1 MKVRDITSVI
11 EAYAPLSLQEDFD
24 NSGLNVGNPESEV
37 SGILLCVDVT
47 EAVLDEAIA
56 LGANLIVSHHPLLF
70 HPLRRVIGADAS
82 QRIVARCLI
91 SGISLYAAHTNLDN
105 APGGM
110 NAVNLQV
117 AEKYVEAFGQLA
129 KQGNT
134 LVVPANLGDIT
145 SLVTSA
151 MTIVKGTQ
159 SSQKSAVPRAPSQ
172 SAS

>member
-70 HPLRRVIGADAS
+70 HPLRR
-82 QRIVARCLI
+82 
-91 SGISLYAAHTNLDN
+91 
-105 APGGM
+105 
-110 NAVNLQV
+110 
-117 AEKYVEAFGQLA
+117 
-129 KQGNT
+129 
-134 LVVPANLGDIT
+134 
-145 SLVTSA
+145 
-151 MTIVKGTQ
+151 
-159 SSQKSAVPRAPSQ
+159 SSEPMPRNVS
-172 SAS
+172 